1 MLLLL
6 NKNNNIYEN
15 FIRPKIKVLRV
26 IQNII
31 RVFKEQLDLPVLRL
45 FKLVISGLDRNQ
57 FEYE

>member
-1 MLLLL
+1 MKISLDL
-6 NKNNNIYEN
+6 KSN
-15 FIRPKIKVLRV
+15 FGI

-57 FEYE
+57 FENE